1 MDNLRGHHPD
11 TAEGFGAFD
20 VDPIE
25 DEPVR
30 ELPPAIIGQDERR
43 MQVRAYNLWA
53 SMLENR
59 NFPPVDALSPG
70 DLPDFGPWSVL
81 LDFTSMPITEP
92 SKNSATISTSTPS
105 RSR

>member
-11 TAEGFGAFD
+11 NAEGFGAFD
-20 VDPIE
+20 VEPIE

-53 SMLENR
+53 SMLDNR
-59 NFPPVDALSPG
+59 SFRRSMRCPPPICPISAHG
-70 DLPDFGPWSVL
+70 ACCWTLPAA
-81 LDFTSMPITEP
+81 
-92 SKNSATISTSTPS
+92 SKT
-105 RSR
+105 R